1 MTPRAPRRRAMVVR
15 GPFMPSGMVA
25 RGRIEDECL
34 RPGSHGGMVGAV
46 RMWRQSVG
54 SVVVTTL
61 VLMPSLATTCAASC
75 LRPTAG
81 LASSGSGAAR
91 GYHGSTTHAHHGST
105 ASAGHGSTGSH
116 GSHRV
121 PGVTQ
126 REAGARAQLGAPA
139 HDCQDHAGA
148 VNRAGTVSSSARA
161 DGPVVSP
168 FGGPRQVSLAI
179 GASIAYHI
187 RSTHP
192 PPADRRHRADQ
203 IVAQT

>member
-1 MTPRAPRRRAMVVR
+1 MTPRVRRCRAMVVC

-25 RGRIEDECL
+25 RGRMEDECL
-34 RPGSHGGMVGAV
+34 RPGSLGGMEGAV

-54 SVVVTTL
+54 SVVVTAL
-61 VLMPSLATTCAASC
+61 ALMPGFATTCAASC

-81 LASSGSGAAR
+81 PASSGSSAAR
-91 GYHGSTTHAHHGST
+91 GHHGSTTHAHHATVPARPGI
-105 ASAGHGSTGSH
+105 HGNH

-139 HDCQDHAGA
+139 HDCRDHAGA
-148 VNRAGTVSSSARA
+148 VNRPGTVSSSAKA

-168 FGGPRQVSLAI
+168 SGGPWQVSLAI
-179 GASIAYHI
+179 GASIAYHT

-192 PPADRRHRADQ
+192 PPGTSDAVTPVVLRL
-203 IVAQT
+203 